1 MNNELD
7 FNKIEAAIGKMVL
20 ACSRVEYEL
29 IRLYEKY
36 LPERDYHRDSYFD
49 RYKKAISVANAT
61 LTNGDIIAQKLTEM
75 KTIAGYRHLVAHNPV
90 HYSNETGT
98 WHIFDLK
105 NNKKSESLNNLGA
118 LSVAAN
124 KLSRELSVLLRVNV

>member
-1 MNNELD
+1 ME

-36 LPERDYHRDSYFD
+36 LPERAYHRDSYFD
-49 RYKKAISVANAT
+49 RYKNTITVAKVS
-61 LTNGDIIAQKLTEM
+61 LTNGDMIAKKLTEM
-75 KTIAGYRHLVAHNPV
+75 KEIAEYRHLVAHNPV
-90 HYSNETGT
+90 HYSNETET

-105 NNKKSESLNNLGA
+105 QNKKSVSINNLGA
-118 LSVAAN
+118 LSEAAN
-124 KLSRELSVLLRVNV
+124 KLSMELSVLLRVNV